1 MSGRYDGSIR
11 INTEID
17 TSNVSSQVMRAT
29 ESIRR
34 LENEATRLRARL
46 HELETT
52 QIPTDEYNEISKKL
66 GKARNR
72 LEQLIERQQR
82 MQTEGRNSGAA
93 WERINRQIEVAR
105 GEVGAV
111 ETQMQELVDTGRAF
125 RLGSDTDE
133 YQRTAEQLRRV
144 ESDIEINNRR
154 LQEMRDRQDDASDG
168 FEEMAD
174 SAADGFEDM
183 GDSAEKSLGKMD
195 VAIKGL
201 KRSIGSLLA
210 SLGLGLSIAG
220 LVMLGKQ
227 AVEIA
232 SDIQEVQNVVDTAF
246 ESMSYKMEQFADTA
260 ITQFGISKLSAKQ
273 MGSTFMTMGRSM
285 IGSMEEASDM
295 AIALTGRSAD
305 MASFYNKTV
314 EETSTALKSIYTG
327 ETETLKE
334 YGVVMTEVN
343 LQEYAYQKGIN
354 KKISAMTQAEQV
366 QLRYNYVMEQTS
378 LAAGDFAKTSDSWA
392 NQTRILSEQFKE
404 LLSVIGSGLITVLT
418 PVIKFL
424 NTILTQLIAIA
435 KQIGAILSKLFGISI
450 PVADSGKIAENLTSA
465 ADGADELEKGI
476 EAAGKAANK
485 ALAPFDKLNV
495 LSQNKGGGKGGT
507 GAGGGFEMPDFE
519 MDETGVEEVDAMS
532 SAIDSLLERLKPLFD
547 WFVKLKDLFVQGF
560 FDGLGESWKDRID
573 EIIADAKN
581 IVKNLKEIFTD
592 PDVVASAK
600 IMIEKIAYALGQVVG
615 SFVSVGI
622 TIAQNIVG
630 GIDIYLE
637 ENKEFLKQKL
647 ISIFDITGDIALLIG
662 EACAT
667 IAYIF
672 EAFGSE
678 SGQQLTANIIGIFVN
693 TTLDL
698 LELAEKFGR
707 DILKCIVQ
715 PISDNKEELRTAL
728 EGLLG
733 VFADVAGTILDGIN
747 ATFAKMNEVY
757 DQYFKPFFDNI
768 ATGLSELLAE
778 FLLFWNGS
786 VQPLLDK
793 ITADLDT
800 LWKSHIQPLIDNVIE
815 LFGKIAGFLNALWEE
830 TLKPFISWIITDV
843 APVIIPIIQKIWDFF
858 IEACEDVIDTINF
871 VTSAMGTFIDWLTEH
886 QSVVQDFIIII
897 ASFIAVWEV
906 SKLVTSISGIVSS
919 LSAFI
924 TSGGL
929 AASVAA
935 ALGNS
940 IDVLGNSLYIMTSP
954 ITGIASLIGGILV
967 AVKNFITMLQEGF
980 SWLNEIFMVI
990 GIALAAVGAVIL
1002 GAPALVA
1009 GVVAAIVAAIATIIV
1024 VIHDNWDAICEWFSG
1039 VADWINENVIQPII
1053 GFFKGVWDL
1062 VSGFFSGLWND
1073 IVSIWSAVASWFS
1086 STVIEPLIAF
1096 FQGLWTRI
1104 KQIFEG
1110 LWIIVQAVWIVVSD
1124 WFNENVITPVVAFFQ
1139 GLWESV
1145 SGFFI
1150 SLWEDIVVVWET
1162 VAGWFDENVITPVTD
1177 FFKSVWDNVSEF
1189 FSNLWEDIQTI
1200 WRVVSGW
1207 FNDNIITPVQEAFET
1222 ACNVIG
1228 GFFEDL
1234 WTGIKRGI
1242 ASAMNAVIGGI
1253 EDALNWLVD
1262 GINGIIS
1269 GFNRVVSW
1277 AASIIE
1283 VDWGGVD
1290 LVPKVSL
1297 GRIPMLADGA
1307 VIRGGNPFMAV
1318 LGDQPH
1324 GQTNIETP
1332 LPTMV
1337 KAFKQAMAE
1346 SGGMGGEVNVKVYL
1360 GEKDI
1365 TKAVK
1370 TEADRYFKKTGKSIF
1385 AY

>member
-273 MGSTFMTMGRSM
+273 MGSTFMAMGRSM
-285 IGSMEEASDM
+285 IGSMKEASDM

-314 EETSTALKSIYTG
+314 KETSTALKSIYTG
-327 ETETLKE
+327 ETEILKE

-343 LQEYAYQKGIN
+343 LQEYAYQKGIS

-392 NQTRILSEQFKE
+392 NQVRILTEQFKE
-404 LLSVIGSGLITVLT
+404 LLSVIGTGLVAVLT
-418 PVIKFL
+418 PVVRFL
-424 NTILTQLIAIA
+424 NTVLAQLIAIA
-435 KQIGAILSKLFGISI
+435 KQVGAILSKLFGISI
-450 PVADSGKIAENLTSA
+450 PTADAGKFAEDMTNA
-465 ADGADELEKGI
+465 AEGADDLGEGI
-476 EAAGKAANK
+476 TKAGKAASK

-495 LSQNKGGGKGGT
+495 LKDSSGSSGEGS
-507 GAGGGFEMPDFE
+507 GAGSSGFEMPDLAL
-519 MDETGVEEVDAMS
+519 DETQTEAVDALGD
-532 SAIDSLLERLKPLFD
+532 ALDQTLESLKPLFD
-547 WFVKLKDLFVQGF
+547 WFCKLKDLFVDGF
-560 FDGLGESWKDRID
+560 FDGLGDSWKDRID

-581 IVKNLKEIFTD
+581 IAKNLKEIFTD
-592 PDVVASAK
+592 PAVVASAK
-600 IMIEKIAYALGQVVG
+600 NMIENIAYALGQIVG
-615 SFVSVGI
+615 SIVSIGI
-622 TIAQNIVG
+622 TIAQNLIG
-630 GIDIYLE
+630 GFDIYLE
-637 ENKEFLKQKL
+637 ENKDLIKQKL
-647 ISIFDITGDIALLIG
+647 ISIFDITGEIALLIG
-662 EACAT
+662 EACET

-678 SGQQLTANIIGIFVN
+678 NGQRLTANIIGIFNN
-693 TTLDL
+693 TLLYL
-698 LELAEKFGR
+698 LELALKFGE
-707 DILKCIVQ
+707 DILGCIIT
-715 PISDNKEELRTAL
+715 PISENKEELRTAL

-733 VFADVAGTILDGIN
+733 TFADIAGTILKAVND
-747 ATFAKMNEVY
+747 TFAKMNEVY
-757 DQYFKPFFDNI
+757 DKYFKPFFDSFI
-768 ATGLSELLAE
+768 QGLSDLVHTILDVWNTYAQPFLDRIAE
-778 FLLFWNGS
+778 S
-786 VQPLLDK
+786 
-793 ITADLDT
+793 I
-800 LWKSHIQPLIDNVIE
+800 S
-815 LFGKIAGFLNALWEE
+815 ALWEE
-830 TLKPFISWIITDV
+830 HLKPLVDNVLEVIGLIVEAITMIWENTLQPVLNWIIQVLGPTL
-843 APVIIPIIQKIWDFF
+843 IDFF
-858 IEACEDVIDTINF
+858 EYLYNKFYTKIVKIIDVINGIVEIVKGVINILLGI
-871 VTSAMGTFIDWLTEH
+871 AKGDW
-886 QSVVQDFIIII
+886 QRVWDGFADVVQGVADVIKGIINAII
-897 ASFIAVWEV
+897 GTVE
-906 SKLVTSISGIVSS
+906 G
-919 LSAFI
+919 
-924 TSGGL
+924 
-929 AASVAA
+929 VANA
-935 ALGNS
+935 
-940 IDVLGNSLYIMTSP
+940 
-954 ITGIASLIGGILV
+954 
-967 AVKNFITMLQEGF
+967 
-980 SWLNEIFMVI
+980 
-990 GIALAAVGAVIL
+990 
-1002 GAPALVA
+1002 
-1009 GVVAAIVAAIATIIV
+1009 VVAAVNTMIRAINTV
-1024 VIHDNWDAICEWFSG
+1024 NFTVPDWVPG
-1039 VADWINENVIQPII
+1039 V
-1053 GFFKGVWDL
+1053 GG
-1062 VSGFFSGLWND
+1062 
-1073 IVSIWSAVASWFS
+1073 
-1086 STVIEPLIAF
+1086 
-1096 FQGLWTRI
+1096 
-1104 KQIFEG
+1104 
-1110 LWIIVQAVWIVVSD
+1110 
-1124 WFNENVITPVVAFFQ
+1124 
-1139 GLWESV
+1139 
-1145 SGFFI
+1145 
-1150 SLWEDIVVVWET
+1150 
-1162 VAGWFDENVITPVTD
+1162 
-1177 FFKSVWDNVSEF
+1177 KSVGF
-1189 FSNLWEDIQTI
+1189 DIPEI
-1200 WRVVSGW
+1200 
-1207 FNDNIITPVQEAFET
+1207 D
-1222 ACNVIG
+1222 
-1228 GFFEDL
+1228 
-1234 WTGIKRGI
+1234 K
-1242 ASAMNAVIGGI
+1242 
-1253 EDALNWLVD
+1253 
-1262 GINGIIS
+1262 IS
-1269 GFNRVVSW
+1269 
-1277 AASIIE
+1277 
-1283 VDWGGVD
+1283 
-1290 LVPKVSL
+1290 
-1297 GRIPMLADGA
+1297 IPRLADGA

-1324 GQTNIETP
+1324 GQTNIEAP
-1332 LPTMV
+1332 LDTIV
-1337 KAFKQAMAE
+1337 QGVKQAMRE
-1346 SGGMGGEVNVKVYL
+1346 SGGMGGDVNVKVYL